1 MPNAQDLAFVQQAT
15 ASGLAE
21 VSEGQIA
28 VAKSFNPAVRN
39 FGQQMVT
46 DHTAA
51 NNQLSAIA
59 AQEHIPQSPVLSG
72 PEQQDIVTLELL
84 SDPEFTR
91 TYSRHASGR
100 SHRGVEAV
108 PTGNQ
113 CRARPSTHDVRAG
126 EATGTD
132 AAPGQRRS
140 ARSRRAWIAADG
152 RTVNAFIS
160 SLAPDLPRGS
170 AAVAATPD
178 HSHAMAVPFI
188 QS

>member
-59 AQEHIPQSPVLSG
+59 AQEHIPQSPMLSG

-91 TYSRHASGR
+91 AY
-100 SHRGVEAV
+100 
-108 PTGNQ
+108 
-113 CRARPSTHDVRAG
+113 
-126 EATGTD
+126 
-132 AAPGQRRS
+132 
-140 ARSRRAWIAADG
+140 
-152 RTVNAFIS
+152 
-160 SLAPDLPRGS
+160 LRGS
-170 AAVAATPD
+170 CR
-178 HSHAMAVPFI
+178 H
-188 QS
+188 